1 MKLERATVLA
11 GVSVGL
17 IAFSTL
23 FFEVLLTR
31 IFAVT
36 LWYHFGFLVISLALL
51 GISAAGIFCFLYS
64 ERLTGEQHLQY
75 MAQSALLFAI
85 IAPIAVALHIFF
97 KLPEYGNTIYFY
109 LILSVQLLFL
119 FLAFFFS
126 GMCISIALF
135 HYAKKVGTIYFFD
148 LVGASLGSLLVVPFM
163 YRFSALSLIFLI
175 SCLACFV
182 SWLLKGIR
190 TPSWLKHGQLIL
202 SLLFLIVALMNDRL
216 GLLKITFVKS
226 YASGSIQI
234 EEENKDFVKWS
245 PVSRVAVFE
254 PKLTGNVEQ
263 MKVTNDAG
271 APTSL
276 YRFDGNFTPP
286 IKNFIKKDIRQIAH
300 SVKSNADVLIIG
312 SAGGLDVLSALLH
325 KQKQITAV
333 EINPVIGEL
342 VTKYYADYIGHI
354 FKHPRVKFYI
364 QEGRNFTAG
373 SKSKYD
379 IIQITMVDSWGGAA
393 AGAYIFNE
401 NSLYTYEAIH
411 DFYTHLNTGG
421 ILSITRYYEW
431 DEALRLVNT
440 MIQYLLDKGVEDV
453 QNRIM
458 VLIER
463 PKESRRATVLL
474 KNGSFHSE
482 DIAVAL
488 ESLPETKASIV
499 YSPFIPEKFLEKSDY
514 ANQFRS
520 LIYPEAYNV
529 DRQKIIRSYPKNI
542 TPSTDDKPFFFFMH
556 RLRDI
561 FRIDKTEHAARRMA
575 MPLLYGMVSFF
586 TLLGILT
593 LFLPLYLR
601 SGPDILQARYRTRSL
616 IYFAMLGCG
625 YMLIEI
631 SLIQRLTIF
640 LGHPTWSF
648 VVVLATMLFSSG
660 IGSYMTNKWKG
671 PSRLMVIISC
681 IILILLLYIFALYD
695 QLINMM
701 ALSKPLRI
709 LIAVFAISPPA
720 FFMGMCFPL
729 GIQIVRLFN
738 KAFVPWAWGVNGA
751 FSVCASIFSIVIA
764 LNAGFKSTMLTGVT
778 CYIVAFFIIFSFR
791 NMQSRDLVPG
801 ISKT

>member
-1 MKLERATVLA
+1 MKPERMTVLA

-17 IAFSTL
+17 IAFCTL
-23 FFEVLLTR
+23 FFEVILTR

-51 GISAAGIFCFLYS
+51 GIAAAGIFCYLYP
-64 ERLTGEQHLQY
+64 ERLAGEHHLQY
-75 MAQSALLFAI
+75 MSKFALLFAI
-85 IAPIAVALHIFF
+85 IVPIAVALHIFF
-97 KLPEYGNTIYFY
+97 KVPEYGNAIHFY
-109 LILSVQLLFL
+109 LILSLQLLFL

-135 HYAKKVGTIYFFD
+135 HYSKKIGTIYFFD
-148 LVGASLGSLLVVPFM
+148 LIGASLGSLLVVPFM
-163 YRFSALSLIFLI
+163 YRLSALSLIFII
-175 SCLACFV
+175 SCIACFV
-182 SWLLKGIR
+182 SWLLKGIH
-190 TPSWLKHGQLIL
+190 TTSWLKHSKLIL
-202 SLLFLIVALMNDRL
+202 AFLFLIVTLMNDSL
-216 GLLKITFVKS
+216 GLLKVTFVKS
-226 YASGSIQI
+226 YSSGNIQI
-234 EEENKDFVKWS
+234 EENNKDFVKWS

-254 PKLTGNVEQ
+254 PKLSGNVEH

-276 YRFDGNFTPP
+276 YRFDGNFIPP
-286 IKNFIKKDIRQIAH
+286 IRNFIKKDIRQIAH
-300 SVKSNADVLIIG
+300 KLKSNADVLVIG
-312 SAGGLDVLSALLH
+312 SAGGLDVLSALFH

-342 VTKYYADYIGHI
+342 VTKYYTDYIGHI
-354 FKHPRVKFYI
+354 FEHPRVKLYI

-373 SKSKYD
+373 SRSKYD

-411 DFYTHLNTGG
+411 DFFTHLNPGG
-421 ILSITRYYEW
+421 FLSITRYYQW

-440 MIQYLLDKGVEDV
+440 MIQYLLNKGVEDV
-453 QNRIM
+453 HNRIM
-458 VLIER
+458 VLIEH
-463 PKESRRATVLL
+463 PKKSRRATVLL
-474 KNGSFHSE
+474 KNNSITSE
-482 DIAVAL
+482 DIAVVL
-488 ESLPETKASIV
+488 KSIPETNASVV
-499 YSPFIPEKFLEKSDY
+499 YAPSIPEKLLEKGDY
-514 ANQFRS
+514 ANQFRF
-520 LIYPEAYNV
+520 LINPDAYNV
-529 DRQKIIRSYPKNI
+529 DRQKIIQSYPKNI
-542 TPSTDDKPFFFFMH
+542 TPSTDDKPFFFFMQY
-556 RLRDI
+556 LRDI
-561 FRIDKTEHAARRMA
+561 FRIDKTEHAARRIA

-593 LFLPLYLR
+593 IFLPLYLK
-601 SGPDILQARYRTRSL
+601 SGSEILQARYRTRSL

-671 PSRLMVIISC
+671 PSSLMVIISC
-681 IILILLLYIFALYD
+681 IVLILLFYIFALYD

-751 FSVCASIFSIVIA
+751 FSVCASILSIVIA
-764 LNAGFKSTMLTGVT
+764 LNAGFKSTMLIGVIF
-778 CYIVAFFIIFSFR
+778 YMVAFLIIFSFR
-791 NMQSRDLVPG
+791 NVTLTDRVPR
-801 ISKT
+801 ISKS